1 MLSIVRSHL
10 MLLLTLWMFVCLDL
24 KIFSAVLN
32 LLTYNNAT
40 FFDINRCNCYKGRIK
55 KRGEM
60 TDPGSHTST
69 TANTFV
75 IGDKVFGCWNGD
87 GKWYPGKIKRMKEV
101 QGETSY
107 DVIFDIG
114 GLWYVALCTALQPI
128 QRCQLT
134 FSFLIFFFLFFFFF
148 FF

>member
-1 MLSIVRSHL
+1 
-10 MLLLTLWMFVCLDL
+10 
-24 KIFSAVLN
+24 
-32 LLTYNNAT
+32 
-40 FFDINRCNCYKGRIK
+40 
-55 KRGEM
+55 M

-128 QRCQLT
+128 QRCQT
-134 FSFLIFFFLFFFFF
+134 DFFLF
-148 FF
+148 